1 MLATTGTM
9 QTTYSRNSQNKRSN
23 ISAGSKPH
31 NHDRLMQLESS
42 ITPKKSGWQI
52 EVHTNQTYD
61 TWLTTT
67 FPLTH
72 IMTSAEV
79 VEMAVTRQ
87 QPFSGLP
94 ASPGRSDYPSK
105 SINNC
110 SSEVFKILSNLFKPN
125 LKRLLTS
132 AAVLQPRK
140 NCALKSQWTSEL
152 LLSA

>member
-9 QTTYSRNSQNKRSN
+9 QTTYSRNSQNKRTN
-23 ISAGSKPH
+23 IAAGSKPH
-31 NHDRLMQLESS
+31 NQDRLMQLESS

-87 QPFSGLP
+87 QSFSGLP

-105 SINNC
+105 SINIC

-125 LKRLLTS
+125 PKRLLTS